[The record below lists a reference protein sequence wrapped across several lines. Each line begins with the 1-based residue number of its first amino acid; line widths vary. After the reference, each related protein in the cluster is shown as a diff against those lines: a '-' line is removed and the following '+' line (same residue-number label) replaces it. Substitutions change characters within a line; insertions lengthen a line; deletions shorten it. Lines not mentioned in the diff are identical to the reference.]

1 MPRRAVDPRTQ
12 ESLAFAQ
19 KTLDAMKAA
28 PINNP
33 GTTPRPGLPGVQYV
47 GIPQFQDVGNRCT
60 QEFSSAISG
69 QTSVD
74 GALKA
79 CQKIAAGIT

>member
-1 MPRRAVDPRTQ
+1 
-12 ESLAFAQ
+12 
-19 KTLDAMKAA
+19 
-28 PINNP
+28 
-33 GTTPRPGLPGVQYV
+33 VQYV

-74 GALKA
+74 AALKA

>member
-1 MPRRAVDPRTQ
+1 
-12 ESLAFAQ
+12 
-19 KTLDAMKAA
+19 
-28 PINNP
+28 
-33 GTTPRPGLPGVQYV
+33 VQYV
-47 GIPQFQDVGNRCT
+47 GIPQFQDVGNRCA

-74 GALKA
+74 AALKA